1 MNMKTSKRW
10 VILMLAL
17 VLALTAAGTAMAA
30 EVTGQHTLENVYS
43 AELNPISNVLAL
55 RYRDENGYRLVS
67 ADGQAI
73 TEPIYLDVDGLKGY
87 FEVQAEEGLNKR
99 GVIDAAGAQLMPC
112 EYADIDYL
120 SDRWLIGVVLEESTA
135 ENYDY
140 TAFGGGYYL
149 VTRYD
154 VYYQGAK
161 VGEMGR
167 MDLKSASAYGDYLYV
182 RPREGDAVYYD
193 RAMTPSGYE
202 GGSASYEYDDRGSEG
217 VFHMGSGQQAF
228 TEGCTLTSAEVCCD
242 RLLKNGALY
251 DLQGN
256 IVAHVEAESVSFE
269 GDGTYGRIRKDG
281 LYGLIDRDGQV
292 ILPCEYAFIA
302 TGSDDRFFPGGYQL
316 LEKDGKVAFA
326 DAQGRLTCDFVYAE
340 SALERSTS
348 PYATIRD
355 VDGSVIVLSGAVGEL
370 ATRYADVA
378 YNGQG
383 TPLIL
388 VENSEDQSSVLS
400 LTGDVLVP
408 FMDRSLSYVSASVD
422 GTVVLVNEGDRR
434 YTVYQIDPSVSA
446 EEVAAAQA
454 AGEAPAED
462 DAQAMAYCPNCGTK
476 LPEEVPNFCPNCG
489 QKLK

>member
-1 MNMKTSKRW
+1 MNMGKKTG
-10 VILMLAL
+10 ILVLAL
-17 VLALTAAGTAMAA
+17 VLVLMVAGTALAA
-30 EVTGQHTLENVYS
+30 EVTGQHAMENVYS
-43 AELNPISNVLAL
+43 AELNPVSNVLAV

-73 TEPIYLDVDGLKGY
+73 TEPLYLDMDDLQGY

-99 GVIDAAGAQLMPC
+99 GVIDAAGAQIMPC
-112 EYADIDYL
+112 EYADIDCL
-120 SDRWLIGVVLEESTA
+120 SDRWLVGVVLEEATA

-161 VGEMGR
+161 VGELGR
-167 MDLKSASAYGDYLYV
+167 MDFRSAYAYGDYLYV
-182 RPREGDAVYYD
+182 RPEEGDAIYYD

-202 GGSASYEYDDRGSEG
+202 GGSASYEYDDRGREG

-228 TEGCTLTSAEVCCD
+228 TEGCTLTSEEVCCD
-242 RLLKNGALY
+242 RYLKNGVLY

-256 IVAHVEAESVSFE
+256 VVANVDAESVSFE

-281 LYGLIDRDGQV
+281 LYGLINRDGQV
-292 ILPCEYAFIA
+292 ILPCAYAFIA
-302 TGSDDRFFPGGYQL
+302 TNSRDCFFPGGYQL

-326 DAQGRLTCDFVYAE
+326 DAQGNLTCDFVYAE
-340 SALERSTS
+340 SALERSTA

-355 VDGSVIVLSGAVGEL
+355 LDGSVMVLSGAVGEL

-388 VENSEDQSSVLS
+388 VENSEGQSSVLS
-400 LTGDVLVP
+400 LTGDTLVP

-422 GTVVLVNEGDRR
+422 GTVVLVSEGDRR

-454 AGEAPAED
+454 AGVNPAED

-476 LPEEVPNFCPNCG
+476 LPEELPNFCSSCG